1 MAVTADDLREYLN
14 NPPDSKE
21 SLERYLSAARSKARG
36 AGVPE
41 YKNNANYDL
50 FILALAAS
58 EYDNRG
64 LSFSGSYQATAEEN
78 ARKLINSFVLELRYA
93 GEDGEEA
100 GP

>member
-1 MAVTADDLREYLN
+1 MAVTVDDLREYLN
-14 NPPDSKE
+14 NPPDNKE
-21 SLERYLSAARSKARG
+21 SLERYLSAARSRARG

-78 ARKLINSFVLELRYA
+78 TRKLINSFVLELRYA

-100 GP
+100 GL

>member
-1 MAVTADDLREYLN
+1 MAVTVDDLRKYLN
-14 NPPDSKE
+14 NPPDNKE
-21 SLERYLSAARSKARG
+21 SLERYLSAARSRARG

-78 ARKLINSFVLELRYA
+78 TRKLINSFVLELRYA